1 MFSYKDFRMKNF
13 FAIIFVLLFQFSYS
27 QSKIKSISP
36 SVDRKD
42 SLNIQI
48 IETLGK
54 FLETKSSKFW
64 LESDIKTFKF
74 PYHELI
80 DIESGKMGS
89 NFYRPSL
96 MEIISTGEDGKKIV
110 KVAYI
115 GYNEETESNLIKAI
129 YNMIAVKIDGKIF
142 FSKYINYVTKDWRIK
157 KEDNLTYYISP
168 SKNFSLEEV
177 EKQKADIKLLSEFFG
192 VEKFPIFYY
201 SAVSPEEVF
210 KLKGFDYH
218 PMMYTSDSGGF
229 AEDYNVIISGNNSEY
244 YTHEVVHLY
253 TSKLFPGINSYFAEG
268 IATYF
273 GGSGKFDYQWQ
284 KGKLKK
290 FLTENPDFDV
300 LKHLN
305 VYESMYFEKETP
317 VPYVVSAVLCEM
329 IIAKFGKEKLFSVFK
344 NGTSLEESFKIFNLN
359 KNNINSELKKFLN
372 L

>member
-1 MFSYKDFRMKNF
+1 
-13 FAIIFVLLFQFSYS
+13 
-27 QSKIKSISP
+27 
-36 SVDRKD
+36 
-42 SLNIQI
+42 
-48 IETLGK
+48 
-54 FLETKSSKFW
+54 
-64 LESDIKTFKF
+64 
-74 PYHELI
+74 
-80 DIESGKMGS
+80 
-89 NFYRPSL
+89 

-115 GYNEETESNLIKAI
+115 GYNEETETESNLIKAI

-177 EKQKADIKLLSEFFG
+177 EEQKADIKLLSEFFG
-192 VEKFPIFYY
+192 VEKFPISYY

-253 TSKLFPGINSYFAEG
+253 TSKLFPGINSYFDEG

-300 LKHLN
+300 LKHLD

-317 VPYVVSAVLCEM
+317 IPYVVSAVLCEM

-359 KNNINSELKKFLN
+359 KNNINSELKKFLKSIEKHN
-372 L
+372 

>member
-1 MFSYKDFRMKNF
+1 MKFF

-36 SVDRKD
+36 SVDQKD

-54 FLETKSSKFW
+54 FLETQSSKFW
-64 LESDIKTFKF
+64 IESDIKMFKF

-80 DIESGKMGS
+80 GIESGKMGS
-89 NFYRPSL
+89 NFYQPSL
-96 MEIISTGEDGKKIV
+96 MEIISTGEDDKKIV

-157 KEDNLTYYISP
+157 NEDNLKYYISP
-168 SKNFSLEEV
+168 TKNFSHDEV
-177 EKQKADIKLLSEFFG
+177 ERQKADIKLLSEFFG

-229 AEDYNVIISGNNSEY
+229 AEDYNIIISGNNSEY

-253 TSKLFPGINSYFAEG
+253 TSKLFPGINSYFDEG

-284 KGKLKK
+284 KEKLKK

-305 VYESMYFEKETP
+305 VYERLYFEKETP
-317 VPYVVSAVLCEM
+317 VPYVVSAVICEM
-329 IIAKFGKEKLFSVFK
+329 IIAEFGREKLFTVFR
-344 NGTSLEESFKIFNLN
+344 NGTSAEDGLKVFNLN
-359 KNNINSELKKFLN
+359 KNNVNSKLRSFLN
-372 L
+372 I